1 MPTTSITFTTDS
13 SLFDLFI
20 QAACASYGYRSTVP
34 DPANPGQVITNPQT
48 PAQFAQQKVVDY
60 CVEVVRSYQT
70 ELAAQQARKT
80 ASDNLD
86 TQVASTPIQVTVS

>member
-1 MPTTSITFTTDS
+1 MPSTSITFTTDS

-20 QAACASYGYRSTVP
+20 QTACASYGYRTTVP
-34 DPANPGQVITNPQT
+34 DPTNPGQLIPNPQT
-48 PAQFAQQKVVDY
+48 PAQFAQQKVIDY
-60 CVEVVRSYQT
+60 CVEVIRAYQM

-86 TQVASTPIQVTVS
+86 TQVAGTPIQVTVI